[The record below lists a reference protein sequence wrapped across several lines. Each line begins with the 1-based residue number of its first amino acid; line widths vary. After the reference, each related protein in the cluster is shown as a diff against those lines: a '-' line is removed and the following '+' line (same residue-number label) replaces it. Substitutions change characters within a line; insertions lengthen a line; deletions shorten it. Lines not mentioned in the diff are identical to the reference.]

1 MFPFT
6 INGKIKKLV
15 HSAAADTLLSQIQ
28 TCLLV
33 EGMQVYEMDQRTVK
47 FKTPFVLWWHPNTT
61 LLFFIR
67 DGELKLEQKD
77 KVFHLIYKLR
87 FHRVIYPFL
96 VMILAS
102 LFVSEHRFDHLLTVL
117 TIGTVVLSPLIVMT
131 LLTFKSLIGKCVESC
146 SDRQSIG

>member
-15 HSAAADTLLSQIQ
+15 HLAAADALLSQIQ

-47 FKTPFVLWWHPNTT
+47 FKAPFVLWWPSTT
-61 LLFFIR
+61 LLFLIR

-77 KVFHLIYKLR
+77 NAFHLIYKLR
-87 FHRVIYPFL
+87 FHRVIYLFL

-131 LLTFKSLIGKCVESC
+131 LLTFKSFIGKCVESC